1 MNVQIIDSSALRRV
15 SPKVLGGYLEAQG
28 WERQETWRNRIVVW
42 SKTTVDY
49 VAELLVPLREQSDA
63 YTVRI
68 SEALGT
74 LARIED
80 RSQLDVYHD
89 LMGAGAD
96 IIRIQS
102 SNVGMQ
108 SDWSLSNSVDL
119 LERARDLVMA
129 AARAAERPGQ
139 AVYRGRPSGLVTD
152 YVRSIRPIPNY
163 EAGRDLTLHSRV
175 PADYGVQQD
184 LGDSVKPPFP
194 RQAIIALDSGL
205 REAEGVSD
213 RVLGGGGLSYFD
225 DVAPSGVSANLC
237 EAISGLV
244 KQGHGMEVRLSWAA
258 VRPSNVPERHFVFG
272 ESSADIFADG
282 AQRLRQNSPFL
293 NAHIAGQIVRLDRES
308 RHDFDGAA
316 VVVAEFDGSPIALRV
331 QFDVADRD
339 DILRAFRDNLE
350 VSFDGDVI
358 REGRQVRLRDLRNFS
373 LTGN

>member
-358 REGRQVRLRDLRNFS
+358 REGRQIRLRDLRNFS

>member
-1 MNVQIIDSSALRRV
+1 M
-15 SPKVLGGYLEAQG
+15 
-28 WERQETWRNRIVVW
+28 
-42 SKTTVDY
+42 DY

-213 RVLGGGGLSYFD
+213 RV
-225 DVAPSGVSANLC
+225 
-237 EAISGLV
+237 
-244 KQGHGMEVRLSWAA
+244 
-258 VRPSNVPERHFVFG
+258 
-272 ESSADIFADG
+272 
-282 AQRLRQNSPFL
+282 
-293 NAHIAGQIVRLDRES
+293 
-308 RHDFDGAA
+308 
-316 VVVAEFDGSPIALRV
+316 
-331 QFDVADRD
+331 
-339 DILRAFRDNLE
+339 
-350 VSFDGDVI
+350 
-358 REGRQVRLRDLRNFS
+358 
-373 LTGN
+373 